1 MALHVAVQSIFSKLW
16 NAFFTILYLLTKG
29 AGKNKD
35 AQTKPPPYDTKV
47 SKPSDTLVADVSF
60 ARNVYIKKLE
70 RRIADLE
77 NMTKEMAQLDS
88 RSKEINNRTERMEE
102 KLTQHD
108 LQLIEMENSARKME
122 NYGAITRYE

>member
-1 MALHVAVQSIFSKLW
+1 MVFLLSQGLTSESLHIRMALHVAVQIVFSKLW

-35 AQTKPPPYDTKV
+35 AQTKPPPFDTK
-47 SKPSDTLVADVSF
+47 
-60 ARNVYIKKLE
+60 VYIKKLE

-88 RSKEINNRTERMEE
+88 T
-102 KLTQHD
+102 
-108 LQLIEMENSARKME
+108 RK
-122 NYGAITRYE
+122 NGVAVQKIWRR